1 MRGRKRNTR
10 LLSLLL
16 CLAMLMALI
25 PTSGLPVLGTAEE
38 TDGSADE
45 IYIVEEDVTKRGEYE
60 KHFLCSD
67 GIYRAVTYAEPV
79 HYYDSSTGTW
89 QDNDVALT
97 LNAASTR
104 YEAQSG
110 SFAVS
115 FAKSYAAPNLSA
127 AANGTTQSQAT
138 QTAQTVT
145 MSNGI
150 YPISWTT
157 AVKPELSVA
166 EGTAVQKSAA
176 LGAPKLLTRTP
187 AASILTSAEA
197 EAAAQQPFAG
207 KPISDSGSFA
217 AANRISVAEYANIA
231 QTAGQ
236 SAGVSLRYSVSQN
249 QIKEDIIISDS
260 YAVSD

>member
-16 CLAMLMALI
+16 CLAMLTALI

-38 TDGSADE
+38 TDGAADE
-45 IYIVEEDVTKRGEYE
+45 IYIVEEDITKRGEYE

-67 GIYRAVTYAEPV
+67 GTYRAVTYAEPV

-115 FAKSYAAPNLSA
+115 FAKSYAAPALSA

-145 MSNGI
+145 MSNGT

-166 EGTAVQKSAA
+166 EGTAKSAA
-176 LGAPKLLTRTP
+176 LGAPRLLARTP
-187 AASILTSAEA
+187 AALILTSAEA
-197 EAAAQQPFAG
+197 EAAQSFAG
-207 KPISDSGSFA
+207 RPISDSGSFA

-236 SAGVSLRYSVSQN
+236 SAGVSLRYSVSQH

>member
-1 MRGRKRNTR
+1 MKRRIARHKRT
-10 LLSLLL
+10 LALLL
-16 CLAMLMALI
+16 TLCLLLTCLPLQAMSAD
-25 PTSGLPVLGTAEE
+25 GTAEE
-38 TDGSADE
+38 TDISNE
-45 IYIVEEDVTKRGEYE
+45 VYIVDEDITKRGEYE

-67 GIYRAVTYAEPV
+67 GTYRAVTYAEPV

-115 FAKSYAAPNLSA
+115 FAKSYAAPALSA

-166 EGTAVQKSAA
+166 EGTAIQKSAA
-176 LGAPKLLTRTP
+176 LGAPQ
-187 AASILTSAEA
+187 AAHPHARSFDPDVGGSRSGAVLCRQTHIRQRLFCSRQPYQRSRIRQHCADGRAERR
-197 EAAAQQPFAG
+197 G
-207 KPISDSGSFA
+207 FA
-217 AANRISVAEYANIA
+217 ALFGLAA
-231 QTAGQ
+231 
-236 SAGVSLRYSVSQN
+236 
-249 QIKEDIIISDS
+249 
-260 YAVSD
+260 